1 MQLSEAQQKAVEHVG
16 SPALVVAGAGSGKTR
31 TLTAKF
37 SHLIGLGHDP
47 ARILAITFT
56 NKAAS
61 EMKTRLMEMT
71 GRSQQDFLWVRTYHS
86 ACLMML
92 KRHCKTLGYQPP
104 VQVMTVYQQE
114 KLVKELCVK
123 NNVDKKY
130 ARMILNWISR
140 GKNSGN
146 PEEYLTQQAK
156 RSAIRILD
164 FFDQYEERLMQMNS
178 VDFDNILLKTRDL
191 LRDDEN
197 IREWYRSYFSYV
209 LVDEYQDTNNLQ
221 EELTRLLLGDH
232 GNLFCVGDDWQAVY
246 GFRGSNVDHF
256 LRFPQT
262 FQNARV
268 FRLEENYR
276 SADEIVQAAND
287 IIDSNPDKMEKKCF
301 SRKKGGVVEVYDF
314 MSDIHEAEWTAKR
327 ILALNQWGKGLA
339 FGRMAVIYRTKF
351 CSLPF
356 EKIFRQYRVPYR
368 LVGAQGFFERMEILD
383 IHSYLSASCFPGDD
397 LSFERVINTPKRG
410 IGPAMIQKIAQAR
423 TSDMSLQDAARK
435 MATERV
441 LSKKVHDGLCL
452 VLEILDDIRDLAPG
466 AAMEMVI
473 DRTDYYEYL
482 KKKVKTK
489 EEFISKKENIEQ
501 LIHTARSADDLLTYL
516 EEAALV
522 REDRAED
529 QKEQESGGVSLLTIH
544 SAKGLEFDT
553 VFIAGCEE
561 RLFPHWRSME
571 DGDRAMAEERR
582 LMYVAMTRAERFLYL
597 THANYRKGD
606 FAVPSRFINQVRECL
621 E

>member
-1 MQLSEAQQKAVEHVG
+1 MELSEPQQQAVEHMN

-37 SHLIGLGHDP
+37 SHLVNIGFDP
-47 ARILAITFT
+47 RRILAITFT
-56 NKAAS
+56 NKAAN

-71 GRSQQDFLWVRTYHS
+71 GLGYQDFLWVRTYHS
-86 ACLMML
+86 ACLMIL
-92 KRHCKTLGYQPP
+92 KRHCEKLGYHSPI
-104 VQVMTVYQQE
+104 QVITGYQQE
-114 KLVKELCVK
+114 KLVRELCVK

-130 ARMILNWISR
+130 ARMILNRISQA
-140 GKNSGN
+140 KNYGN
-146 PEEYLTQQAK
+146 PDEYLSQHSK
-156 RSAIRILD
+156 RSAIKMDEL
-164 FFDQYEERLMQMNS
+164 FLQYEKRLMEMNG

-191 LRDDEN
+191 LRDDAE
-197 IREWYRSYFSYV
+197 IRQRYRRYFSYIM
-209 LVDEYQDTNNLQ
+209 VDEYQDTNNLQ

-256 LRFPQT
+256 LRFSQT
-262 FQNARV
+262 YKNAKI

-287 IIDSNPDKMEKKCF
+287 IIDSNPDKMDKKCF
-301 SRKKGGVVEVYDF
+301 SRKKGGVVEVYEF
-314 MSDIHEAEWTAKR
+314 LSDIHEAEWVAKR
-327 ILALNQWGKGLA
+327 ILAMNQWGKGLP
-339 FGRMAVIYRTKF
+339 FGKMAVIYRTKF

-368 LVGAQGFFERMEILD
+368 LLGSQGFFERMEILD
-383 IHSYLSASCFPGDD
+383 INSYLSASYFPNDD

-410 IGPAMIQKIAQAR
+410 IGPAMIQKIGQVR
-423 TSDMSLQDAARK
+423 TADMSLQDAARK
-435 MATERV
+435 VVAERV
-441 LSKKVHDGLCL
+441 LSAKVHAGLTE
-452 VLEILDDIRDLAPG
+452 VLDLLDEIRDLAP
-466 AAMEMVI
+466 ALAMERVI
-473 DRTDYYEYL
+473 ERTNYHDYLL
-482 KKKVKTK
+482 KKSKTK
-489 EEFISKKENIEQ
+489 EEFISKKENIDQ

-516 EEAALV
+516 EEAALI
-522 REDRAED
+522 REDRD
-529 QKEQESGGVSLLTIH
+529 DDGDNKEKEGVGLLTIH

-561 RLFPHWRSME
+561 RLFPHWRSIE
-571 DGDRAMAEERR
+571 DGDNALAEERR

-606 FAVPSRFINQVRECL
+606 YATPSRFIEQVRECIL
-621 E
+621 